1 MSEWILEWMR
11 WCHAPSHP
19 PPSLFVFPLPA
30 KAGGGGGSGGL
41 VSFPL
46 AGAKVA
52 GT

>member
-19 PPSLFVFPLPA
+19 PPLSFCVPPPGE
-30 KAGGGGGSGGL
+30 GGGGGIGGL